1 MSKAVTLT
9 PSPDNLDRLAAE
21 INGYIDQVY
30 DATLQVCL
38 RLAEA
43 KGICRAR
50 AVAFEDWA
58 ADNINLSYRTARRWA
73 GIGEVPDPAKAL
85 EDLRSKDADRKAASR
100 VAGHP
105 ATKKPAYITVEPAD
119 EDDID
124 EDGSLAR
131 ARGFLVRALDAADF
145 ALVDNMDGITFSA
158 EMVEA
163 AGKAAQAW
171 SDLADRAARQKGEGT
186 NAR

>member
-1 MSKAVTLT
+1 MRTVRRRKSGRT
-9 PSPDNLDRLAAE
+9 S
-21 INGYIDQVY
+21 GHQ
-30 DATLQVCL
+30 
-38 RLAEA
+38 EA
-43 KGICRAR
+43 S
-50 AVAFEDWA
+50 
-58 ADNINLSYRTARRWA
+58 L
-73 GIGEVPDPAKAL
+73 L
-85 EDLRSKDADRKAASR
+85 
-100 VAGHP
+100 
-105 ATKKPAYITVEPAD
+105 TVEPAD